1 MWALL
6 CQAKLRELDE
16 KYKKAMMMN
25 AQLDNEKHSLVYKV
39 ELMKDQ
45 VEEMEE
51 SFTQLQREYKDKC
64 RVRIPCNPK
73 NPIQRLRRVRIHVIP
88 NIPFKGYSG
97 SIRTSLGWESHVIQN
112 IPYKGYNG
120 SIRTSIRYES
130 HIMIPKIPYKGYST
144 SIRTSL
150 G

>member
-1 MWALL
+1 MAILSLLYILLQFIQNNDVYDRIRKFCESLWALI

-64 RVRIPCNPK
+64 RVRIPWNNPQ
-73 NPIQRLRRVRIHVIP
+73 NPIQR
-88 NIPFKGYSG
+88 
-97 SIRTSLGWESHVIQN
+97 IQ
-112 IPYKGYNG
+112 
-120 SIRTSIRYES
+120 RE
-130 HIMIPKIPYKGYST
+130 
-144 SIRTSL
+144 
-150 G
+150 

>member
-1 MWALL
+1 MAVLSVLYILLQYIKNIGVYNRIRKFCESLWALI

-64 RVRIPCNPK
+64 RVRIPCNDPK
-73 NPIQRLRRVRIHVIP
+73 NPIQTLQW
-88 NIPFKGYSG
+88 GL
-97 SIRTSLGWESHVIQN
+97 RTSVGKN
-112 IPYKGYNG
+112 I
-120 SIRTSIRYES
+120 
-130 HIMIPKIPYKGYST
+130 
-144 SIRTSL
+144 L
-150 G
+150 

>member
-1 MWALL
+1 M
-6 CQAKLRELDE
+6 RELDE

-73 NPIQRLRRVRIHVIP
+73 NPIQRLQLKYKDKCRVRILVVP

-97 SIRTSLGWESHVIQN
+97 SIRTSLG
-112 IPYKGYNG
+112 
-120 SIRTSIRYES
+120 
-130 HIMIPKIPYKGYST
+130 
-144 SIRTSL
+144 
-150 G
+150 